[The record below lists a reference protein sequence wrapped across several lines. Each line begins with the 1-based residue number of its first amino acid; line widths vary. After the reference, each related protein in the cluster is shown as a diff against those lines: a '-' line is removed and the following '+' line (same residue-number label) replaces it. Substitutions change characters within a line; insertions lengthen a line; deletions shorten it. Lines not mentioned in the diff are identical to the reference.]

1 MINSMTGYGRSTG
14 YIGDFSI
21 TLDFRSVN
29 HKYSEI
35 SIKLPKALF
44 PLERKL
50 KEMIQNGFSRGRFD
64 LSITINGGEESQ
76 KEVFLDKKLAKQYY
90 ARFLELKKN
99 LKIPGHFNL
108 ESLLSLKDVVVVKS
122 VSLESHHFEKKLL
135 HLLKKAISLVNS
147 MRQKE
152 GRAMAVQMQMG
163 LKKIRKGISR
173 IEKRVPKVL
182 LEHKS
187 RLMGKIKQF
196 SGLDSL
202 NEERLLQE
210 VAYFAERS
218 DIDEELNRLK
228 SHLVQ
233 FDSFLEK
240 KEPSGRSLEFII
252 QEMNREA
259 NTMGSKGNDSFISR
273 EVIEIKGELERLREQ
288 SQNVE

>member
-1 MINSMTGYGRSTG
+1 MVNSMTGYGRSTG

-21 TLDFRSVN
+21 TIDLRSVN

-35 SIKLPKALF
+35 SIKLPRALF

-50 KEMIQNGFSRGRFD
+50 KEMIQSGFSRGRFD
-64 LSITINGGEESQ
+64 LYITVNGEEGSQ
-76 KEVFLDKKLAKQYY
+76 KEVFLDKTLAKQYY
-90 ARFLELKKN
+90 AHFLELKKN
-99 LKIPGHFNL
+99 LKIPGRFNL
-108 ESLLSLKDVVVVKS
+108 ESLLSLKDVTVVKN
-122 VSLESHHFEKKLL
+122 VSLEPHHFEKKLPL
-135 HLLKKAISLVNS
+135 LLKKAISLVKV
-147 MRQKE
+147 MRKKE
-152 GRAMAVQMQMG
+152 GDAMAVQMQMG
-163 LKKIRKGISR
+163 VKKIQKGISR

-182 LEHKS
+182 LEHKM
-187 RLMGKIKQF
+187 RLMGRIKQL
-196 SGLDSL
+196 SGLESL

-210 VAYFAERS
+210 VAYFAERA

-240 KEPSGRSLEFII
+240 NEPKGRSLEFII

-259 NTMGSKGNDSFISR
+259 NTMGSKGNDALISR

-288 SQNVE
+288 AQNVE